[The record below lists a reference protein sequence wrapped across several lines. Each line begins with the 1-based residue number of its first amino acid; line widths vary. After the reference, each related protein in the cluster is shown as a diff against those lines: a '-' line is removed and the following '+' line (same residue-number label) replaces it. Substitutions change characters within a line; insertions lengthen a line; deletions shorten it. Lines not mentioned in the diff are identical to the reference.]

1 MHDDTGVA
9 IKADSVTGY
18 IEALRKLTQAIND
31 DLNSKQEIVF

>member
-18 IEALRKLTQAIND
+18 IEALKRLTQAIND
-31 DLNSKQEIVF
+31 DLSLK